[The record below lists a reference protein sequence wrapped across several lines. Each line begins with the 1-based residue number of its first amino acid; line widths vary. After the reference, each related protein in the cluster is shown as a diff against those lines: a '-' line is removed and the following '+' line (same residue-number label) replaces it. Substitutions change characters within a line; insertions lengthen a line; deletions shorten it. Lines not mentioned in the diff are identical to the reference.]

1 MDTIAAL
8 TLTARHLAQ
17 ALERRQFVLH
27 HQPIVDLRRGGVV
40 GAEALLRWQHPMLGL
55 SARKSKSATSSSR
68 SSTPRG
74 TRPTASA
81 SW

>member
-55 SARKSKSATSSSR
+55 LPPGIFAPLVESSR
-68 SSTPRG
+68 LIPEIGARVAG
-74 TRPTASA
+74 
-81 SW
+81 